1 MARFRRNLAFTLLI
15 SLVEVNSQ
23 VVKVAA
29 IQMCMSEDKTSNVQK
44 AKDFV
49 RESAKNGAQIILLPE
64 LFESLYFCKDM
75 DSKYFS
81 FASPL
86 KNNSLIKQFSK
97 LAKELNVVILVSYFE
112 KAGEEYFNSLVVVNA
127 DGEVMDNYRKTHIP
141 DGPGYEEK
149 FYFKPGDTGFKVWD
163 TAYGKIGVGICWD
176 QWFCE
181 TARALTLM
189 GAEIIFYPT
198 AIGSEPE
205 IGLDSKEHWQ
215 RVQMG
220 HAATNTVPVVV
231 ANRIGEEVG
240 ESCSLSF
247 YGSSFITDYTGE
259 KIAEATRDKEEIVYG
274 EFDLEE
280 NAKQREYWGL
290 LRDRRPE
297 TYSIIS
303 KA

>member
-1 MARFRRNLAFTLLI
+1 MI
-15 SLVEVNSQ
+15 
-23 VVKVAA
+23 KVSA
-29 IQMCMSEDKTSNVQK
+29 IQMRMSANKSDNIAKAQK
-44 AKDFV
+44 LVTEA
-49 RESAKNGAQIILLPE
+49 SANGAKIILLPE

-75 DSKYFS
+75 DEKYFAW
-81 FASPL
+81 ASPK
-86 KNNSLIKQFSK
+86 KNNKLINIFSI
-97 LAKELNVVILVSYFE
+97 LAKKLKVVILVSYFE
-112 KAGEEYFNSLVVVNA
+112 KSESNLGYDYFNSLVVIDN
-127 DGEVMDNYRKTHIP
+127 DGKIMDNYRKTHIP
-141 DGPGYEEK
+141 DGAGYEEK
-149 FYFKPGDTGFKVWD
+149 FYFKPGDSGFKVYN

-205 IGLDSKEHWQ
+205 IKLDSKEHWQ

-231 ANRIGEEVG
+231 ANRFGEEVG
-240 ESCSLSF
+240 ESCTLNF
-247 YGSSFITDYTGE
+247 YGSSFITDYTGA
-259 KIAEATRDKEEIVYG
+259 KISEASRDKEEIIYG

-290 LRDRRPE
+290 LKDRRAD
-297 TYSIIS
+297 TYLQLINPNYAIEN
-303 KA
+303 